1 MKKYW
6 KYLIGM
12 VLLLAAV
19 VLIWYHIPG
28 KVQKTVNVCTEDGT
42 MAEVT
47 FDIKKQRH
55 LFGETEWIGNI
66 TINGV
71 DYENVSG
78 TSSMFARSGVNGPDI
93 HSNCVFVGMKKGD
106 FEVFSLL
113 VRDKEK
119 QTVYYGEAK
128 NAEDVASVM
137 AQLSES
143 K

>member
-47 FDIKKQRH
+47 FDVKKQRH

-93 HSNCVFVGMKKGD
+93 HSNCVFVGMKKTVMIIHD
-106 FEVFSLL
+106 LILL
-113 VRDKEK
+113 RKK
-119 QTVYYGEAK
+119 
-128 NAEDVASVM
+128 
-137 AQLSES
+137 
-143 K
+143 